1 MEIKRFLKLVKKYL
15 WILIL
20 LPVIAATVTY
30 FLSKNIP
37 KQYVSE
43 AQISTGLVDQSKQLL
58 NQTPNDYFKTNQQFS
73 NIIEKMKMRKIM
85 SILSYNLIIHDLEN
99 PQKPFKKYSDKL
111 DSLSASQKGEVIA
124 LFKQKL
130 IQKTPA
136 TVYDNKGKYK
146 LYDILS
152 SMGYDEVGFTKNLN
166 ISHPD
171 NSDFVNIQ
179 YESENPLLSVYVVNT
194 LASVFISNYE
204 VDVNTNQN
212 NSIAVLDSLL
222 KKKEAAMNAKND
234 NLKNFKM
241 KNGVLNLDEQSASVY
256 AKITDYQ
263 EKKSQA
269 IESIQANQGALAA
282 INSKLQ
288 GVGDSY
294 SDANTMKDNG
304 RIIALKNQL
313 KVANDRYIDGGFKAG
328 DKRRVDSLQTLVSNQ
343 TMRNSDN
350 NVVDPLVAKQGLIQ
364 QRSALEISTAQI
376 KNTIGAID
384 KQLAVLKAQYST
396 MVPFD
401 AGIQNF
407 ERDAEVATKDYM
419 TALDRTNQSRTEQNS
434 GLKLEVAQV
443 GLPGT
448 AQPSKAIIFV
458 GLSGVGTFAACFAVL
473 VILFLLD
480 SSIYTVAQ
488 LAAATKSPV
497 IGSLNAIKTSGAD
510 VKSVWNNKDNAS
522 YGIHKDLLRSLR
534 FEISTLLA
542 SDNSKILGITSL
554 IGGEGKTYIASN
566 LAYAYAMAG
575 KKILLIG
582 GDKSDDQVAIS
593 TATSPTSAVTESKQL
608 RVSQNFETFLVKK
621 EIQVHDLITRLN
633 KIDEDRSLLEIQSER
648 NLRSGFDVL
657 KNQFDIIIIDINSL
671 SNINLAK
678 EWLSF
683 TDKNIA
689 IFEAGKSITD
699 SDKSLIKLLKEQ
711 KGFLGWVINKVKLDG
726 VKD

>member
-1 MEIKRFLKLVKKYL
+1 MDIKRFLKLVKKYL

-20 LPVIAATVTY
+20 LPLVAATVTY

-37 KQYVSE
+37 KEYISE

-58 NQTPNDYFKTNQQFS
+58 SQTPNDYFKTNQQFS

-99 PQKPFKKYSDKL
+99 PQKPFKKYSDKI
-111 DSLSASQKGEVIA
+111 DSLSASQKAEVIG
-124 LFKQKL
+124 LFRQKL
-130 IQKTPA
+130 ADKAPA

-146 LYDILS
+146 LYDLLS
-152 SMGYDEVGFTKNLN
+152 SMGYDESGFTKNLM
-166 ISHPD
+166 IAHPD

-179 YESENPLLSVYVVNT
+179 YASENPLLSVYVVNT
-194 LASVFISNYE
+194 LASIFISNYE
-204 VDVNTNQN
+204 VDVNNNQN
-212 NSIAVLDSLL
+212 SSIAVLDSLL
-222 KKKEAAMNAKND
+222 KKKETTMNAKNE

-256 AKITDYQ
+256 AKITDYEQ
-263 EKKSQA
+263 KKSEA

-282 INSKLQ
+282 INGKLQ

-294 SDANTMKDNG
+294 SDASTMRDNS
-304 RIIALKNQL
+304 RIIALKSQL
-313 KVANDRYIDGGFKAG
+313 KVANDRYIDGGFKSG
-328 DKRRVDSLQTLVSNQ
+328 DKRRVDSLQSLVSNQ

-376 KNTIGAID
+376 KNTIGTID
-384 KQLAVLKAQYST
+384 KQLSVLKAQYST

-419 TALDRTNQSRTEQNS
+419 TALDRTNQSRTQQNS

-443 GLPGT
+443 GLPGS
-448 AQPSKAIIFV
+448 AQPSKAIIYV
-458 GLSGVGTFAACFAVL
+458 GLSGVGTFAACFSVL

-480 SSIYTVAQ
+480 SSIYTVGQ
-488 LAAATKSPV
+488 LSAATKSPV
-497 IGSLNAIKTSGAD
+497 IGSLNYIKTNGAD
-510 VKSVWNNKDNAS
+510 VKAVWNNKDNAS

-534 FEISTLLA
+534 FELSTLLA
-542 SDNSKILGITSL
+542 ADNSKILGITSL

-582 GDKSDDQVAIS
+582 GDKAEEPVAV
-593 TATSPTSAVTESKQL
+593 SAVSDSKQL
-608 RVSQNFETFLVKK
+608 RISQNFETFLVKK
-621 EIQVHDLITRLN
+621 EIEVHDLITRLN

-657 KNQFDIIIIDINSL
+657 KNQFDIIIVDINSL
-671 SNINLAK
+671 ANINLAK

-689 IFEAGKSITD
+689 VFEAGKALADTD
-699 SDKSLIKLLKEQ
+699 KNLIKLLKEQ